1 MIPTA
6 STASTAPAT
15 GSRAVRIVFSLP
27 AARRHALRGG
37 TGISSR
43 SRTNRCVRSLSR
55 SSTGGPSLAHA
66 RERLRDGRADGAA
79 PDAERSGDLLL
90 GQTEVVMRDDDRALP
105 RGEQREQT
113 PDLEPIDH
121 RGDVVARGALADRSF
136 APRPEQ
142 SAPRRAQRDA
152 EQPALEVAVVSWRM
166 A

>member
-79 PDAERSGDLLL
+79 PDADPSGYLLL
-90 GQTEVVMRDDDRALP
+90 GQTDAALL
-105 RGEQREQT
+105 
-113 PDLEPIDH
+113 DDH
-121 RGDVVARGALADRSF
+121 RPL
-136 APRPEQ
+136 PQ
-142 SAPRRAQRDA
+142 
-152 EQPALEVAVVSWRM
+152 
-166 A
+166 